1 MLLFVTLFVTQN
13 VFCCHFTAFKT
24 LERVW
29 VKTQSRIPLT
39 VAAVM
44 QIPAS
49 SDENIELKT
58 YFICTLKISLIDN
71 LKTQSLVAN
80 TKAVTLFPIGK
91 PHVSTLNVTTYQQLD

>member
-1 MLLFVTLFVTQN
+1 MLLFVTPFVTQN

-44 QIPAS
+44 QYQ
-49 SDENIELKT
+49 L
-58 YFICTLKISLIDN
+58 LQMKI
-71 LKTQSLVAN
+71 
-80 TKAVTLFPIGK
+80 
-91 PHVSTLNVTTYQQLD
+91 